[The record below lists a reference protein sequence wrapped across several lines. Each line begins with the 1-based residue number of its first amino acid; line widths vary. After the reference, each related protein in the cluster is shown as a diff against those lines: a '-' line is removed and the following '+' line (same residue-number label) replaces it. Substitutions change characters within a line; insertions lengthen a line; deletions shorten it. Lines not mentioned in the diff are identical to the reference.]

1 MTVLGTGVT
10 KKYKRRFNMIPLWLM
25 IAKGVKNVADN
36 QNNQIDTFNKNQ
48 QYNPNGQPMNNVNM
62 TGDFDNG
69 LGNAFSTFSS
79 IYGNYLDNEKKKK
92 LFQQ

>member
-1 MTVLGTGVT
+1 
-10 KKYKRRFNMIPLWLM
+10 MIPLWLM

-48 QYNPNGQPMNNVNM
+48 QYAANGQPMNNVNM
-62 TGDFDNG
+62 TGDSGNG

>member
-1 MTVLGTGVT
+1 
-10 KKYKRRFNMIPLWLM
+10 MIPLWML
-25 IAKGVKNVADN
+25 IAKGVKKVADN
-36 QNNQIDTFNKNQ
+36 QNKQIDNFKKNQ
-48 QYNPNGQPMNNVNM
+48 QYTPNGQPMNNVNM
-62 TGDFDNG
+62 TGDSGNG

>member
-1 MTVLGTGVT
+1 ML
-10 KKYKRRFNMIPLWLM
+10 PLWLM
-25 IAKGVKNVADN
+25 IAKGVKQVADN
-36 QNNQIDTFNKNQ
+36 QNNQIDNFNNNQ
-48 QYNPNGQPMNNVNM
+48 QYTANGQHMNNVDM
-62 TGDFDNG
+62 TGNSGNG

>member
-1 MTVLGTGVT
+1 
-10 KKYKRRFNMIPLWLM
+10 MIPLWLM

-48 QYNPNGQPMNNVNM
+48 QYTANGQPMNNVDL
-62 TGDFDNG
+62 TGDSDNG

>member
-1 MTVLGTGVT
+1 
-10 KKYKRRFNMIPLWLM
+10 MIPLWLM
-25 IAKGVKNVADN
+25 IAQGVKNVADN

-48 QYNPNGQPMNNVNM
+48 QYKANGQHMNNVNM
-62 TGDFDNG
+62 TGDSGNG

-92 LFQQ
+92 KLLQQ

>member
-1 MTVLGTGVT
+1 
-10 KKYKRRFNMIPLWLM
+10 M

-48 QYNPNGQPMNNVNM
+48 QYTTNGQPMNNVNM
-62 TGDFDNG
+62 TGNSGNG

>member
-1 MTVLGTGVT
+1 
-10 KKYKRRFNMIPLWLM
+10 MIPLWLM

-48 QYNPNGQPMNNVNM
+48 QYNPNSQPMNNVDL
-62 TGDFDNG
+62 TGDSGNG

-79 IYGNYLDNEKKKK
+79 IYDNYLDNEKKKK

>member
-1 MTVLGTGVT
+1 
-10 KKYKRRFNMIPLWLM
+10 MIPLWLM

-48 QYNPNGQPMNNVNM
+48 QYNPNGQPMNNVDL
-62 TGDFDNG
+62 TGDSGNG

>member
-1 MTVLGTGVT
+1 
-10 KKYKRRFNMIPLWLM
+10 M
-25 IAKGVKNVADN
+25 IAQAAKSVADN

-48 QYNPNGQPMNNVNM
+48 QYTANGQPMNNVNM
-62 TGDFDNG
+62 TGDSGNE

-79 IYGNYLDNEKKKK
+79 IYSNYLDDEKKKK

>member
-1 MTVLGTGVT
+1 
-10 KKYKRRFNMIPLWLM
+10 MIPLWLM
-25 IAKGVKNVADN
+25 IAQGVKQVADN

-48 QYNPNGQPMNNVNM
+48 QYAANCQPMNNVNM
-62 TGDFDNG
+62 TGDSGNG

-79 IYGNYLDNEKKKK
+79 IYGNYLDDEKKKK

>member
-1 MTVLGTGVT
+1 
-10 KKYKRRFNMIPLWLM
+10 MIPLWLM
-25 IAKGVKNVADN
+25 IAQGVKQVADN
-36 QNNQIDTFNKNQ
+36 QNNQIDNFNKNQ
-48 QYNPNGQPMNNVNM
+48 QYTANGQPMDNVNM
-62 TGDFDNG
+62 AGNSCNG